1 MNRTTLA
8 YAAAAILLALAV
20 LVPFHDKAFTIDDT
34 VFLLYASV
42 R

>member
-1 MNRTTLA
+1 LRA
-8 YAAAAILLALAV
+8 AVARSAISFSSRARAAARCRSL
-20 LVPFHDKAFTIDDT
+20 IDDT